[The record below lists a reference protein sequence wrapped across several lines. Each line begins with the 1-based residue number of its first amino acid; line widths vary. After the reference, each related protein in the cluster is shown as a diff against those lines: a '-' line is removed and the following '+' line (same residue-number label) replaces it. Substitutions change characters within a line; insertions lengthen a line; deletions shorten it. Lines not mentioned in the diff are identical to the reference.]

1 MENLFA
7 PCLKHLLL
15 LIGGVDRGDKLKI
28 LFWKGLQRRKRRERI
43 AEKDGKGCGEGGRR
57 LWRRM
62 GRVVEKEGEG
72 YGEGGRGLRRRKE
85 TVAEKEGKG

>member
-57 LWRRM
+57 M

-72 YGEGGRGLRRRKE
+72 CGEGWEGLR
-85 TVAEKEGKG
+85 